1 MSSYSDTPSLVA
13 SGNCNPYRF
22 VKVSGRNTGI
32 TCSAITDIA
41 VGVADGSTKAFNSSN
56 HAESGDPINLQG
68 GNIVLVEAAEAITA
82 GTRVAP
88 SLNGRAQIAVA
99 TQFAYGIALE
109 PAAAGGEIIR
119 VFKHGAVSVF

>member
-41 VGVADGSTKAFNSSN
+41 VGVADGSTKAFNSSL
-56 HAESGDPINLQG
+56 HAEDKDPISLQG

-82 GTRVAP
+82 GARVAP
-88 SLNGRAQIAVA
+88 SLNGRAQIAVT